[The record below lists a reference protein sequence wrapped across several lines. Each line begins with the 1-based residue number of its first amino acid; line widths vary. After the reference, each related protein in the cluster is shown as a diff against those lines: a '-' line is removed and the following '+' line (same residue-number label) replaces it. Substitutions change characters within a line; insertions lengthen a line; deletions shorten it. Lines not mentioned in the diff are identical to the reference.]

1 MPRRRVVAKREV
13 LPDPKYGSQV
23 LAKFMNHVMIS
34 GKKAVAERIVYG
46 ALDIVAERLN
56 KDAVEVFEEALENI
70 APLVEVKS
78 RRVGGATYQVPVEVR
93 PSRRAALAMRWLVE
107 YSRNRGEKSMPQRL
121 AGELIDASQSKG
133 GAVKKREDVHRMAE
147 ANKAFSHFRF

>member
-1 MPRRRVVAKREV
+1 M
-13 LPDPKYGSQV
+13 
-23 LAKFMNHVMIS
+23 
-34 GKKAVAERIVYG
+34 KKSP
-46 ALDIVAERLN
+46 
-56 KDAVEVFEEALENI
+56 VEVFEEALDNV

-93 PSRRAALAMRWLVE
+93 PSRRKALAMRWLVD
-107 YSRNRGEKSMPQRL
+107 YARSRGEKSMPQRL
-121 AGELIDASQSKG
+121 AGELIDAVQGKG